1 VKEKTMKT
9 KMLTFLALASVATVL
24 AVPLCAQT
32 ISVSA
37 DIPFQFVVRDQVMP
51 AGQYTVTSGGSSPTL
66 VLRNASSKANVFV
79 MTYTVEGSEAK
90 GGYQLVFHRYGN
102 QYFLSQVFGTADAA
116 GREIIE
122 SRTERE
128 LAKTASV
135 RETETVIL
143 LAKR

>member
-1 VKEKTMKT
+1 MKT
-9 KMLTFLALASVATVL
+9 KMMTFLALASVATVL

-66 VLRNASSKANVFV
+66 VLRNAGSKANVFV
-79 MTYTVEGSEAK
+79 ITSTVEGSEAK

-116 GREIIE
+116 GREIHE

-128 LAKTASV
+128 LAKTSSV
-135 RETETVIL
+135 RKTETVIL

>member
-1 VKEKTMKT
+1 MKT
-9 KMLTFLALASVATVL
+9 KMMTILALASVAAVL

-32 ISVSA
+32 IDLA
-37 DIPFQFVVRDQVMP
+37 ANIPFQFVVRDQVMP
-51 AGQYTVTSGGSSPTL
+51 AGQYTVRGGGGSNSRLILGNVSTKTGVY
-66 VLRNASSKANVFV
+66 VL
-79 MTYTVEGSEAK
+79 TYAVENSGAK
-90 GGYQLVFHRYGN
+90 GGRQLVFHRYGN
-102 QYFLSQVFGTADAA
+102 QYFLSQIFGTADAA
-116 GREIIE
+116 GRELIE